1 LLQLRSQDVMLALRR
16 EGGDARRRGS
26 SMSTTPSRPAVSH
39 LVLNV
44 RDLNA
49 SHEFYTEMLGFEH
62 CGTLHS
68 DQVDMR
74 FYRGDGEHHHDIAL
88 VQMRNPESAPPV
100 VRWKMFPEAAGIVH
114 IALAYGTRE
123 AWLAQL
129 EHLQAKGVEFLV
141 RGNHG
146 MTHSLYIA
154 DPDGNGI
161 EVLYDLPS
169 EIWQGD
175 VDAAL
180 SYFENLPR
188 EGEDALQDSTDYPVF
203 GRS

>member
-1 LLQLRSQDVMLALRR
+1 MRHER
-16 EGGDARRRGS
+16 EIN
-26 SMSTTPSRPAVSH
+26 MSTRPSQPAVSH

-44 RDLNA
+44 RDLAA
-49 SHEFYTEMLGFEH
+49 SHRFYTELLGFEQ
-62 CGTLHS
+62 CGQLRVPEGS
-68 DQVDMR
+68 GIDMR
-74 FYRGDGEHHHDIAL
+74 FYRGAGDHHHDIAL
-88 VQMRNPESAPPV
+88 VQMRDPSVAREV
-100 VRWKMFPEAAGIVH
+100 VRWKMFPEREGIVH

-123 AWLAQL
+123 AWLAQIA
-129 EHLQAKGVEFLV
+129 HLQANDVEFLV

-169 EIWQGD
+169 EVWEGD

-188 EGEDALQDSTDYPVF
+188 DGEDALQDSTEYPVF

>member
-1 LLQLRSQDVMLALRR
+1 MPATRPSTPAL
-16 EGGDARRRGS
+16 
-26 SMSTTPSRPAVSH
+26 SH

-44 RDLNA
+44 RDIEA
-49 SHEFYTEMLGFEH
+49 SHRFYTEMLGFEQ
-62 CGTLHS
+62 CGQLKMPPGME
-68 DQVDMR
+68 VDMR
-74 FYRGDGEHHHDIAL
+74 FYRGDGTHHHDIAL
-88 VQMRNPESAPPV
+88 VQMPDPASAPKV
-100 VRWKMFPEAAGIVH
+100 VRWTMFPERAGIVH

-129 EHLQAKGVEFLV
+129 EHLQAHDVEFLV

-146 MTHSLYIA
+146 MTHSCYIA

-161 EVLYDLPS
+161 EVLYDLPN
-169 EIWQGD
+169 EVWEGD

-188 EGEDALQDSTDYPVF
+188 TGDEALADSDVYPVF
-203 GRS
+203 GTN

>member
-1 LLQLRSQDVMLALRR
+1 
-16 EGGDARRRGS
+16 
-26 SMSTTPSRPAVSH
+26 MSTRPSRPAVSH

-44 RDLNA
+44 RDIEA
-49 SHEFYTEMLGFEH
+49 SHHFYTELLGFEQ
-62 CGTLHS
+62 CGKLRVP
-68 DQVDMR
+68 DGGPDMR

-88 VQMRNPESAPPV
+88 VQMRDPSTAREV
-100 VRWKMFPEAAGIVH
+100 VRWKMFPDREGIVH

-123 AWLAQL
+123 AWLAQIA
-129 EHLQAKGVEFLV
+129 HLQANNVEFLV

-169 EIWQGD
+169 EVWEGD

-180 SYFENLPR
+180 SFFENLPR
-188 EGEDALQDSTDYPVF
+188 DGEEALEDSTDYPVF
-203 GRS
+203 GRN